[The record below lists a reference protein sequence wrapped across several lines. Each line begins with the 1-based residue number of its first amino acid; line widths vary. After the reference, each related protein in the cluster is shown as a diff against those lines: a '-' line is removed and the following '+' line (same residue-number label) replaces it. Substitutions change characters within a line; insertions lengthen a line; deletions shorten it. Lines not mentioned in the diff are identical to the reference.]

1 MVNPTRVISPKFTSK
16 EAKELLKKGKELIDE
31 KILGPALKDK
41 KETTPAFFSKDAIDV
56 GKIDAAEGL
65 KPKKIKK
72 PPIVTEDKAE
82 KLLFRKDSKIAPTK
96 LDDFNITKFET
107 REDILK
113 FIDEIS
119 TQFKTGIDKQKRGK
133 ISNDALK
140 EMSTLLQI
148 NTEKLGET
156 LLSIKPGQT
165 LNAETILA
173 ARELLVASL
182 NKLDDLAVIAKTG
195 GTEDI
200 MNFRQHY
207 ALTAELQ
214 KIIKGVQT
222 ETGRALQQ
230 FKIPVSDKRFTAANI
245 DDLNRQQL
253 MMELGGE
260 EQIRNLALGYLK
272 LDTPIAR
279 AAVNE
284 KTGLFGN
291 LTKSSEA
298 MSEVFI
304 NAILSN
310 PMTHVRNGV
319 GNWLTQGILLQERR
333 LASRLFGDAAKGG
346 IAEFEGIAKAY
357 GRSEASKEM
366 FAAIGRALREGK
378 IPTIKNQF
386 GGSKIEVRP
395 GRFTS
400 EHFNINQGKGFASSI
415 IGENPL
421 TVANGVDILGKLL
434 TLNRIPTKL
443 LTVADSYFK
452 NLEYRSEIYAH
463 AYRETVKAIRTGAIP
478 KEKGPQMLAELVVN
492 PSERVTKE
500 AFEKTLASV
509 YQTKLGTRGD
519 VLDLGQYLQRMK
531 SNSGPANV
539 LANYYL
545 PFIQTPANIVGFT
558 IERTPGL
565 NALLLKKYRNDIV
578 GGNGLAAQQE
588 AKAKMAL
595 GFLFYSAVAG
605 MNYVK
610 PGGITT
616 TGTSPELGINYKNK
630 RFGTK
635 SEMEQLL
642 GLQKSTINFPNGF
655 QINIT
660 GYDPIAMAF
669 RQASDFAAIA
679 QVGFRDNDQ
688 VSDFTNYF
696 TAFLLSTG
704 ENLASSMFMAGVG
717 KAMDDYQNY
726 EMLGASK
733 GFERQSKQFVSS
745 FVPTIVKQT
754 TKLLSDDKK
763 RLAVEWNEYFKKTWN
778 DQSQNKDYDYLGDE
792 IEHFGFFSKRKHGPI
807 RDEIKRTGVE
817 ISKVDKGHTFSKN
830 GLSSTVEYK
839 SDELSFLKKRSGE
852 YATMMLGELFKTEE
866 YNDPNLDNFARQYY
880 IKQAFSKARSAAKAD
895 LFFNQDENS
904 DTYVEYPEL
913 LLDDDNLNI
922 KIEALGPFENSNAVI
937 ERINSESQ
945 DLLLE
950 EIQTKNLGEPLT
962 NDYINNNNQE

>member
-1 MVNPTRVISPKFTSK
+1 MVNVSRAIGQKFTSK
-16 EAKELLKKGKELIDE
+16 EGKELLKKGKELIDE
-31 KILGPALKDK
+31 KILGPKLKDK
-41 KETTPAFFSKDAIDV
+41 KETTPAFFSRDAIDV
-56 GKIDAAEGL
+56 GKIEAGEGL

-72 PPIVTEDKAE
+72 PRIVPEDKSE
-82 KLLFRKDSKIAPTK
+82 KLLFRKESKIAPTK

-148 NTEKLGET
+148 NSEKLGET

-173 ARELLVASL
+173 SRELLVASL
-182 NKLDDLAVIAKTG
+182 NRLDDLAVIAKTG

-230 FKIPVSDKRFTAANI
+230 FKIPVRDKRFTAANI

-253 MMELGGE
+253 MAELGGE
-260 EQIRNLALGYLK
+260 EQIRNLAQAYLK

-319 GNWLTQGILLQERR
+319 GNWITQGILLQERR

-346 IAEFEGIAKAY
+346 IAEFEGMAKAY
-357 GRSEASKEM
+357 GRSEAAKEM
-366 FAAIGRALREGK
+366 FAAISKSLSEGK
-378 IPTIKNQF
+378 MPTIKNQF

-395 GRFTS
+395 GRFTAEALDLKEGS
-400 EHFNINQGKGFASSI
+400 LA
-415 IGENPL
+415 
-421 TVANGVDILGKLL
+421 TGVDVLGKIL

-519 VLDLGQYLQRMK
+519 ILDYGQYLQRMK

-539 LANYYL
+539 LFNYYL

-558 IERTPGL
+558 LERTPGL
-565 NALLLKKYRNDIV
+565 NALFLTKYRNDIF
-578 GGNGLAAQQE
+578 GKNGLAAQQE
-588 AKAKMAL
+588 AKTKMAL
-595 GFLFYSAVAG
+595 GFLFYTAVAG

-610 PGGITT
+610 PGGVTT

-635 SEMEQLL
+635 SEMEKLL

-660 GYDPIAMAF
+660 GLDPVAMAF
-669 RQASDFAAIA
+669 RQASDFSAIA
-679 QVGFRDNDQ
+679 QAGFRDNDQ

-704 ENLASSMFMAGVG
+704 ENLASSTFMAGVG
-717 KAMDDYQNY
+717 KAMNDYQNY
-726 EMLGASK
+726 EMLGAGK
-733 GFERQSKQFVSS
+733 GFERQTKQFASS
-745 FVPTIVKQT
+745 FVPSIVKQT
-754 TKLLSDDKK
+754 TKLLSDDQR

-778 DQSQNKDYDYLGDE
+778 DQSLNKDYDYLGDE
-792 IEHFGFFSKRKHGPI
+792 IEHFGFFSTRKEDPI
-807 RDEIKRTGVE
+807 RQEILRSGVE

-852 YATMMLGELFKTEE
+852 YATVMLDKLFKTEE
-866 YNDPNLDNFARQYY
+866 YNDPNLDNFVRQYY
-880 IKQAFSKARSAAKAD
+880 IKQTFSKARSAAKAD
-895 LFFNQDENS
+895 LLFNQDENS
-904 DTYVEYPEL
+904 DTYIEYPE
-913 LLDDDNLNI
+913 
-922 KIEALGPFENSNAVI
+922 EGLGPFENSNIAI
-937 ERINSESQ
+937 ERINSEAKN
-945 DLLLE
+945 LLLE